1 MDHKQFSS
9 KGGSS
14 KSDRKREA
22 SRANMAKARA
32 GRWPKSRVS
41 VANAFGETSTH
52 NAPIATLKNLE
63 TKGKESSRNNT
74 AKAILK
80 D

>member
-22 SRANMAKARA
+22 ARANMAKARA
-32 GRWPKSRVS
+32 GRWAKGRAKTAD
-41 VANAFGETSTH
+41 ANGEISK
-52 NAPIATLKNLE
+52 ATAQLASKPP
-63 TKGKESSRNNT
+63 TKD
-74 AKAILK
+74 ILS